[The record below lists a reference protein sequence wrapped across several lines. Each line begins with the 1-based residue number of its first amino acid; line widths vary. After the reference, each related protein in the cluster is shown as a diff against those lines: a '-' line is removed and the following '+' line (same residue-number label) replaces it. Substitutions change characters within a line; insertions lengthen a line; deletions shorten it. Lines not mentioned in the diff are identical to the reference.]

1 MRSVDNL
8 LLRPHPHKEP
18 LWNPHVLDTRY
29 FSSGTQAPRTSSPAT
44 AWSSHPAHLVGLL
57 MVDRPDPV
65 DANWLAT
72 IERTFGSYELT
83 AMTTGGERGMVC
95 QMHIAEEGMQ
105 HLRVLPHPDIGALRD
120 ALRPLLDNV
129 PAVTLHLAWSADH
142 ACWMSRII
150 EPRVPLFSLGMV
162 VGTQGAVDA
171 LEEAGQSPQEFLDR
185 HSHGDWGTNSKQ
197 TSTKMTFRSSTDFAS
212 SRPTPPMPANA
223 SGCSP
228 RRIAPQRPFCFP
240 DEY

>member
-1 MRSVDNL
+1 MEPSRSGHAIL
-8 LLRPHPHKEP
+8 FLWHPGTTDIFSGYG
-18 LWNPHVLDTRY
+18 LVL
-29 FSSGTQAPRTSSPAT
+29 APS
-44 AWSSHPAHLVGLL
+44 HLVGLL

-65 DANWLAT
+65 DPSWLAM
-72 IERTFGSYELT
+72 IERAFGSYQLT

-95 QMHIAEEGMQ
+95 QMRIAEESTQ

-120 ALRPLLDNV
+120 ALRPLLDDL

-142 ACWMSRII
+142 ECWISHIL

-171 LEEAGQSPQEFLDR
+171 LEEAGQSPQEFLNR
-185 HSHGDWGTNSKQ
+185 HVRGDWGDVPEADKHENDFSLQHGFRILSAYTTNAGERIWVL
-197 TSTKMTFRSSTDFAS
+197 TEADRSAT
-212 SRPTPPMPANA
+212 TMLL
-223 SGCSP
+223 
-228 RRIAPQRPFCFP
+228 P